1 VKNKKV
7 KTENK
12 TRRQGTR
19 YSGQEKKKQRHKTLA
34 TPLPSVSIDTPR
46 EEGIKK
52 DRR

>member
-19 YSGQEKKKQRHKTLA
+19 YSGQEKKKNK
-34 TPLPSVSIDTPR
+34 DT
-46 EEGIKK
+46 KH
-52 DRR
+52 

>member
-19 YSGQEKKKQRHKTLA
+19 YSGQEKKTKTQNIAHASLV
-34 TPLPSVSIDTPR
+34 LVH
-46 EEGIKK
+46 
-52 DRR
+52 